1 MWKLPIFGM
10 LEWVMS
16 SCLRFLSILRL
27 GDKVSLFSSPL
38 LGLMLSSVVLAGT
51 PSRGKWSS

>member
-1 MWKLPIFGM
+1 M

-16 SCLRFLSILRL
+16 SCLRFLSILRV
-27 GDKVSLFSSPL
+27 GDRVSLLWSPL
-38 LGLMLSSVVLAGT
+38 LGLMRSSLVLAGT